1 MLQLGDTAPDFSLTG
16 VRNGEKEEFHLSE
29 ATNAGNYVVL
39 FFYPAD
45 FSPVCTP
52 EMCAIRDSE
61 FFEFTPNV
69 LPWGV
74 SGDTSYAHKA
84 FAAEYGLNF
93 PLLSDTDR
101 SVAEL
106 YNVRYEEW
114 EGHRS
119 IPKRG
124 VFLVDPQQRLRYVWT
139 NEDAYVAPEL
149 WPLKEA
155 LDEAIATGELETD
168 ASTDS
173 LDPDYDEY
181 DIEQLD

>member
-1 MLQLGDTAPDFSLTG
+1 MLKEGDTAPDFSLTG
-16 VRNGEKEEFHLSE
+16 VRDGEKHDYSLSE
-29 ATNAGNYVVL
+29 ATNDGNYVVL

-52 EMCAIRDSE
+52 EMCSIRDSE
-61 FFEFTPNV
+61 FFELTPNV
-69 LPWGV
+69 LPWGI
-74 SGDTSYAHKA
+74 SGDTTYAHKA
-84 FAAEYGLNF
+84 FAEQYGLNF

-101 SVAEL
+101 SVAQSYE
-106 YNVRYEEW
+106 VRYEEW

-124 VFLVDPQQRLRYVWT
+124 VFLVDPQRRLRYVWT
-139 NEDAYVAPEL
+139 SDDAYVAPEL

-155 LDEAIATGELETD
+155 LDEAIESGELATD

-173 LDPDYDEY
+173 LDPEYDE
-181 DIEQLD
+181 DPIEKLE